1 MRRKNNSRLVLAQ
14 STQLGRQWQ
23 EEDIKAEMANAR
35 NCPFY
40 EKKPKRQDSL
50 LTWGHAKLGFKHTGA
65 FWRGKNGT
73 ARFTSHTLRTICFP
87 TSLVPSETVKKKC
100 RLDRSVKWT
109 SPLERHVA
117 TSLAGYCSRRAAAR
131 CCCSAFWRAGKR
143 TEQHENLLLLSFSL
157 FTECADEAKLF
168 FLSTTQTKKLGAAYH
183 QI

>member
-1 MRRKNNSRLVLAQ
+1 MRRNQRDKTHCSHEGTPNSASNIR
-14 STQLGRQWQ
+14 
-23 EEDIKAEMANAR
+23 
-35 NCPFY
+35 
-40 EKKPKRQDSL
+40 
-50 LTWGHAKLGFKHTGA
+50 
-65 FWRGKNGT
+65 
-73 ARFTSHTLRTICFP
+73 ARFDEGKMVQRDSRVTLCARFVSRRRLTRP
-87 TSLVPSETVKKKC
+87 LVRSETVKKKC

>member
-1 MRRKNNSRLVLAQ
+1 M
-14 STQLGRQWQ
+14 
-23 EEDIKAEMANAR
+23 
-35 NCPFY
+35 
-40 EKKPKRQDSL
+40 
-50 LTWGHAKLGFKHTGA
+50 
-65 FWRGKNGT
+65 
-73 ARFTSHTLRTICFP
+73 RTIRFP

-143 TEQHENLLLLSFSL
+143 PEQHENLLLLSFSL

-168 FLSTTQTKKLGAAYH
+168 FLSTTKQKNWVRPTTKYKGTRRRRKSLPVQSEESAVLRHFFQFQDAGLELTNPFLALYDRSTPR
-183 QI
+183 

>member
-1 MRRKNNSRLVLAQ
+1 MAQRDGIRLT
-14 STQLGRQWQ
+14 SHF
-23 EEDIKAEMANAR
+23 AR
-35 NCPFY
+35 GTFPDVACLQ
-40 EKKPKRQDSL
+40 RS
-50 LTWGHAKLGFKHTGA
+50 A
-65 FWRGKNGT
+65 RGKE
-73 ARFTSHTLRTICFP
+73 RSRP
-87 TSLVPSETVKKKC
+87 LVRSEGKRVGKKS

-131 CCCSAFWRAGKR
+131 CCCSAFWRAGKQ